1 MNQSSLGGKP
11 ELAGIAASVVRHC
24 SPNEAVFPQL
34 SHVAPAPGHDTI
46 EGMELDALFDSELE
60 EHAAVLASVREEL
73 RAPFRHLVSACVDS
87 IRNGGKIVL
96 FGNGGSAADAQHL
109 ATELTVRFVRDR
121 APIPALALTTD
132 SSALTAI
139 GNDLGFD
146 ALFSRQVQALCRP
159 DDVCIGISTSGNSEN
174 VIRGLVAARQ
184 IGCIAV
190 GFGGR
195 DGGRMKEFADPYLIV
210 SSSTTSRIQEMHI
223 TLGHMLC
230 GALEKELGL
239 V

>member
-1 MNQSSLGGKP
+1 
-11 ELAGIAASVVRHC
+11 
-24 SPNEAVFPQL
+24 
-34 SHVAPAPGHDTI
+34 
-46 EGMELDALFDSELE
+46 MELDALFDSELE

-184 IGCIAV
+184 IGCLAV

-210 SSSTTSRIQEMHI
+210 SSQTTSRIQEMHI